1 MKRKSSRK
9 EQPSRHSPN
18 LNTILMVENV
28 LKSSSEPISVAKL
41 KRKLPKKVM
50 HNTLLQILDYLQLS
64 KKIFITTQGLVWIFE
79 ESEFDKMKR
88 RKVS

>member
-9 EQPSRHSPN
+9 EQPGRHSPT

-28 LKSSSEPISVAKL
+28 LKSSEPISVAEL

-50 HNTLLQILDYLQLS
+50 HNTLLQILDYLQS
-64 KKIFITTQGLVWIFE
+64 SRKILITTQGLVWIFE
-79 ESEFDKMKR
+79 ENEFDKMKR
-88 RKVS
+88 RKLS